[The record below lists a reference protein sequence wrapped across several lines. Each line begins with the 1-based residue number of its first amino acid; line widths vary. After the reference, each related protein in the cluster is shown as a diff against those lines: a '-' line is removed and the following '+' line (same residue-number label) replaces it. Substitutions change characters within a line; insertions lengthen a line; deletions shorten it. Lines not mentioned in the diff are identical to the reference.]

1 MTTALT
7 PPRVEKADKKD
18 NDCDITENQD
28 RNSDTTENEVNDPFT
43 QKDSSHKVDP
53 PMDTDHSPN
62 KCDST
67 KSPYSLRK
75 QVKRPQRYID

>member
-7 PPRVEKADKKD
+7 PRVEKADKKD

-28 RNSDTTENEVNDPFT
+28 RDSDTTENEVNDPFT

-53 PMDTDHSPN
+53 PMDTNLLTH
-62 KCDST
+62 
-67 KSPYSLRK
+67 
-75 QVKRPQRYID
+75 